1 MRKRSSD
8 YSLPSVTQLLVSRVR
23 TESPGV
29 MAHTVKLLSSARC
42 MKLFDLGALSFLVS
56 RDVSLWSALI
66 SLCVT
71 GPTYKSGLSI
81 SVTAQIHGMIPIY
94 SLRVLEATLCA

>member
-1 MRKRSSD
+1 MRKRGSD
-8 YSLPSVTQLLVSRVR
+8 HSLPSVTQLLMSRAR

-29 MAHTVKLLSSARC
+29 MAHTVKLLSSAPC

-81 SVTAQIHGMIPIY
+81 SGTAQIHGMIPIY